1 MRYFVLWTAAVFG
14 LLFSTT
20 APAGEASVI
29 VSGAWVRQSLGQTGM
44 TAGYLVIENKGAQ
57 DDKLVNITTSID
69 AVAHLHENSM
79 KDGVMSMKPVQNLPI
94 KAGQSLEMKPGSGLH
109 IMIMGL
115 KSPLMPG
122 DPLTLDLEFERA
134 GHIKVDAKVRGIER
148 RQ

>member
-1 MRYFVLWTAAVFG
+1 MRAIILA
-14 LLFSTT
+14 LSILFS
-20 APAGEASVI
+20 AGAHASDPTIV

-44 TAGYLVIENKGAQ
+44 TAGYLLIENKGAQ
-57 DDKLVNITTSID
+57 DDTLVNITTSVG

-115 KSPLMPG
+115 KSPLMAG

-134 GHIKVDAKVRGIER
+134 GHIKVDAKVRAIER
-148 RQ
+148 KQ